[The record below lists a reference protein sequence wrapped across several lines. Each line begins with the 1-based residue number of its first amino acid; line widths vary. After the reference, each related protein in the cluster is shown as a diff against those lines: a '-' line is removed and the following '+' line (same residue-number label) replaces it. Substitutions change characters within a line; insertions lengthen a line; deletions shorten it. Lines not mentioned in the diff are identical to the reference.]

1 MKQSSSSS
9 VQASV
14 RNPEKSRARLRNQD
28 VRKIVHETRLV
39 FLARFRTLVQANKK
53 KRRENRK
60 RARLSC
66 RQRKRRA
73 KRAEKDHEEFMR
85 DAKIFLKNWEPTK
98 FETAHF

>member
-1 MKQSSSSS
+1 MNQS
-9 VQASV
+9 VQA
-14 RNPEKSRARLRNQD
+14 
-28 VRKIVHETRLV
+28 T
-39 FLARFRTLVQANKK
+39 KK

-66 RQRKRRA
+66 RQRKRRE
-73 KRAEKDHEEFMR
+73 KRAKKDHEEFMR